1 MFQKELPVM
10 TLLVLVCLSP
20 ISSANPLASPD
31 DFMIDYNNMMTTIE
45 FSRCSRRACAP
56 SITIVNDL
64 QVENVEFFN
73 LLLQSDNPGLV
84 QPHPSTAVVN
94 ILDDSESL

>member
-20 ISSANPLASPD
+20 ISSTVPLASSD
-31 DFMIDYNNMMTTIE
+31 DFMIDHNMMTTVE

-64 QVENVEFFN
+64 QVESVESFN

-84 QPHPSTAVVN
+84 QPHPNTAVVN